1 MAIPVP
7 EIAPQAK
14 LDQCRTVRNT
24 GDRCLPQ
31 RRAGGARHLRNP
43 LTEYLQ
49 YQRDGHQLAIGS
61 DLAWADNQ
69 LPAVGVGGPRFVGV
83 DRTHVHIGDPS
94 GERFRALTQQNPV
107 C

>member
-1 MAIPVP
+1 MAFSVP

-31 RRAGGARHLRNP
+31 QRAGGARHLRNP

-69 LPAVGVGGPRFVGV
+69 LPAVVVGGHGAKPL
-83 DRTHVHIGDPS
+83 S
-94 GERFRALTQQNPV
+94 GEQQLFLTGWLGEI
-107 C
+107 